1 MRPSK
6 IPSEIMESGRNVSIF
21 QYLRQYRAFIPKLF
35 DMAATLKID
44 FVSDIACPWC
54 AVGLGAL
61 EQALGQLEGQ
71 VTANLHFQPF
81 ELNPNMGPGGQDLS
95 EHLTQKYGSSPEQ
108 QAQIRANI
116 TARGEEV
123 GFKFNPGGRGRVY
136 NTFNAHR
143 LLHWAGVKGPA
154 GSQHAL
160 KRALLEAYQ
169 GRAEVVELDAVL
181 LATVA
186 SVGLDVNEAQSILAS
201 DTYAQEVR
209 ETEQFYQQ
217 AGIHSVP
224 AVIINDKHLISGGQP
239 AAVFE
244 QALRRIAAGGV

>member
-1 MRPSK
+1 MT
-6 IPSEIMESGRNVSIF
+6 
-21 QYLRQYRAFIPKLF
+21 
-35 DMAATLKID
+35 ATLKID

-61 EQALGQLEGQ
+61 EQALDQLKGEVQ
-71 VTANLHFQPF
+71 AQLHFQPF
-81 ELNPNMGPGGQDLS
+81 ELNPNMAPGGQDLS
-95 EHLTQKYGSSPEQ
+95 EHLTQKYGSTPEQ

-116 TARGEEV
+116 SARGEEV

-143 LLHWAGVKGPA
+143 LLHWAGVKGPE

-160 KRALLEAYQ
+160 KRALLESYQ
-169 GRAEVVELDAVL
+169 GRAEAVETNEVL
-181 LATVA
+181 LAVVA
-186 SVGLDVNEAQSILAS
+186 SVGLDVAEAQNILSS
-201 DTYAQEVR
+201 DIYSQEVR
-209 ETEQFYQQ
+209 EIEQFYQQ

-239 AAVFE
+239 AAVFA
-244 QALRRIAAGGV
+244 QALRQIASDQV